1 MSGRVITAGDQ
12 TFRPRKETY
21 AVILAREEQA
31 AREGDL
37 RDVVN
42 GYATQI
48 THANQRMVDLAD
60 GDGDFDT
67 DALAAIQAELHD
79 LRGLHHTASTE
90 LFLFRLELLAQ
101 RLDPTP
107 EVQVLLDNWDDQD
120 YEAAME
126 ILDARPT
133 SRTPTD

>member
-1 MSGRVITAGDQ
+1 MSRRVIAAGDQ
-12 TFRPRKETY
+12 TFTPRKETY

-37 RDVVN
+37 RDIVN
-42 GYATQI
+42 GYATRI

-60 GDGDFDT
+60 ADGDFDVS
-67 DALAAIQAELHD
+67 ALEAIQAELHD
-79 LRGLHHTASTE
+79 LRGQHHTASTE
-90 LFLFRLELLAQ
+90 LFIFRLGLLAQ

-107 EVQVLLDNWDDQD
+107 DVQLLLDHWGDED

>member
-1 MSGRVITAGDQ
+1 MSRRVITAGDQ
-12 TFRPRKETY
+12 TFTPRKETY
-21 AVILAREEQA
+21 SVILAREEQA
-31 AREGDL
+31 AKEGDL

-60 GDGDFDT
+60 GDGAFDT
-67 DALAAIQAELHD
+67 EALAAIQAELHD
-79 LRGLHHTASTE
+79 LRAQHHAASTE
-90 LFLFRLELLAQ
+90 LFMFRLGLLAQ

-107 EVQVLLDNWDDQD
+107 DVQLLLDHWGDED

-133 SRTPTD
+133 SQTPTG